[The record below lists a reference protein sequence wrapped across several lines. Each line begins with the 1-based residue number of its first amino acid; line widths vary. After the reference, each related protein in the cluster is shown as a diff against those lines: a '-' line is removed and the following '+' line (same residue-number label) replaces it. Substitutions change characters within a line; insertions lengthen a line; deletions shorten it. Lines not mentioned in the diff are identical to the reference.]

1 MKNST
6 NTLNVI
12 IAGSRN
18 FDDYQKLESSCDNI
32 LKSVAAD
39 KQITVFS
46 GGAGGTDTLGE
57 QYAQARGY
65 QLRRFPADWEQY
77 GKAAGPVR
85 NHHMAKEA
93 DMVICFWNGLSKG
106 TRHMI
111 STAKKLGLE
120 LHVIPVT

>member
-1 MKNST
+1 M
-6 NTLNVI
+6 NVI

-18 FDDYQKLESSCDNI
+18 FDDYHRLETACDNI
-32 LKSVAAD
+32 LKSAAAD
-39 KQITVFS
+39 RQITVFS

-57 QYAQARGY
+57 RYAQARGY

-106 TRHMI
+106 THHMI
-111 STAKKLGLE
+111 STAKKLGLD